1 MKHFKLLALAG
12 LSLLMLSMRSD
23 KPAYRFFNDK
33 GKDSSY
39 EKLLKEARN
48 ADIILFGELHNNAI
62 AHWLQYELTKD
73 LFEDLN
79 KEGRSLHLGAEM
91 FEADGQT
98 LLDEYLS
105 SVIDARNFEQQGRL
119 WPNYK
124 TDYKPLVDF
133 AREKGLPF
141 VATNVPRRYA
151 SIVNK
156 MGFEGLDSLDA
167 AAYNWIA
174 PLPIVYDPELK
185 AYKEMLEMSAGHGKV
200 NDNLPKAQALKD
212 ATMAFFILKNRKPGI
227 PFLHYHGAY
236 HSDFAQGI
244 AWYLKLSAPELK
256 IITISTVELDDLDSL
271 GIDNEGR
278 ADFILAVPG
287 SMTKTH

>member
-1 MKHFKLLALAG
+1 MQHLKVSALIV
-12 LSLLMLSMRSD
+12 LSLFMLSLRSD
-23 KPAYRFFNDK
+23 KPAYRLFDDK
-33 GKDSSY
+33 GKESSY
-39 EKLLKEARN
+39 EKLLKEARK

-62 AHWLQYELTKD
+62 AHWMQLELTRD
-73 LFEDLN
+73 LFAVLQE
-79 KEGRSLHLGAEM
+79 EGRSLQLGAEM

-105 SVIDARNFEQQGRL
+105 SAIDARSFEQQGRL

-133 AREKGLPF
+133 AREKNLRF
-141 VATNVPRRYA
+141 IASNVPRRYA
-151 SIVNK
+151 SIVNRK
-156 MGFEGLDSLDA
+156 GFEGLDSLDA

-185 AYKEMLEMSAGHGKV
+185 AYKEMLSMGAGHGAV
-200 NDNLPKAQALKD
+200 NENLPKAQALKD
-212 ATMAFFILKNRKPGI
+212 ATMAFFILKNRQAGT

-236 HSDFAQGI
+236 HSDFGQGI
-244 AWYLKLSAPELK
+244 AWYLKLSAPELR
-256 IITISTVELDDLDSL
+256 ILTITTVELDDLDSL
-271 GIDNEGR
+271 GNESEGQ
-278 ADFILAVPG
+278 ADFILAVPA